1 MDLHFKD
8 FINYDKRIGKMLI
21 VGLEGTGKTLLLS
34 RIAIGKMLHGFED
47 CVKSYGQTD
56 YYNSLGM
63 HLSKNYQ
70 HCCFSNFDIKCVN
83 TIIPD
88 RKSYV
93 VDPFRLGFFREDY
106 ETDFYPPESLFC
118 ITEGFNYFNAYMY
131 NKFHPT
137 FIGYLKTGRQARI
150 DMCADSQEFG
160 DFCTKFRQI
169 CSRFIYLEKETE
181 PIFDAKGILVNH
193 RLFVVEWKNYRDV
206 NVFLKNG
213 TRQNCK
219 TYELLLD
226 MPCWGSYDTE
236 FCKYLHLKGR
246 ERQDYRIE
254 HHPEIRSIDDIE
266 SASVINF
273 TPPAGFLSATTN
285 VKNRKNE
292 DLEEDLDE
300 YF

>member
-1 MDLHFKD
+1 MEIHFKD
-8 FINYDKRIGKMLI
+8 FIDYDKRLGKTLI

-47 CVKSYGQTD
+47 CAKSYVQTD

-63 HLSKNYQ
+63 HFSKNYK

-83 TIIPD
+83 TIMPD

-106 ETDFYPPESLFC
+106 ETDIVPPEALVC

-137 FIGYLKTGRQARI
+137 FIAYLKTCRQARI
-150 DMCADSQEFG
+150 DFVSDSQEFG

-169 CSRFIYLEKETE
+169 CTRFIYLEKETE
-181 PIFDAKGILVNH
+181 PVYDAKGKLVNH
-193 RLFVVEWKNYRDV
+193 KLFVVEWNNYRDV
-206 NVFLKNG
+206 NVFVKTNK
-213 TRQNCK
+213 RQNCK
-219 TYELLLD
+219 EYELLLD
-226 MPCWGSYDTE
+226 MPCWGAYDTE

-246 ERQDYRIE
+246 QSQDYRIE
-254 HHPEIRSIDDIE
+254 HHPEIKSVDDIE
-266 SASVINF
+266 SSSVINF
-273 TPPAGFLSATTN
+273 TPPTGFLST
-285 VKNRKNE
+285 VSSGKRGK
-292 DLEEDLDE
+292 DEDLDDDMDE